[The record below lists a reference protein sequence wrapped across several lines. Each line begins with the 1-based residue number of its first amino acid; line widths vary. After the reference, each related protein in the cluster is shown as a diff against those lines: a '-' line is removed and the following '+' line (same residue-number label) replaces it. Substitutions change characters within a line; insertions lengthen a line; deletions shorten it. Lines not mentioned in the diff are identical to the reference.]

1 MVDNKNN
8 NPEGNSDLNE
18 LAATMTKG
26 IRRWEKV
33 IYPMMIAFII
43 LAAYG
48 FYLIYNVTKDM
59 RNISTNM
66 LVMTKAVVT
75 MTNTLN
81 QKMNQIDHQMGA
93 INIHMDKMNR
103 NMASVSTMS
112 EKIGEMTH
120 AIHNMNASVNSMSH
134 SVYSMVYSTQ
144 SMSSNLGELN
154 DNISAPM
161 NSMNS
166 MIPWSMMPGQK
177 AKRKN
182 SVPPPP
188 PVNSRYQYPAT
199 PYAQPRPAQPAQ
211 QVKPNPMTNQEAKQ

>member
-1 MVDNKNN
+1 MSLENNKS
-8 NPEGNSDLNE
+8 EEACDLNQ
-18 LAATMTKG
+18 LAKTMTKG

-66 LVMTKAVVT
+66 IVMTRAVVT

-81 QKMNQIDHQMGA
+81 KNMNQIDHQMGA
-93 INIHMDKMNR
+93 INIHMDKMNT
-103 NMASVSTMS
+103 NMSSVPGMS
-112 EKIGEMTH
+112 DRIIDMTK
-120 AIHNMNASVNSMSH
+120 AIYEMNASVNNMSH
-134 SVYSMVYSTQ
+134 SVYSMVYSTS

-154 DNISAPM
+154 DNISAPL

-166 MIPWSMMPGQK
+166 VIPWSMMPGNGN
-177 AKRKN
+177 KN
-182 SVPPPP
+182 RRNNSPPMQPGYTPYQNNYPIAP
-188 PVNSRYQYPAT
+188 PVANPA
-199 PYAQPRPAQPAQ
+199 PQP
-211 QVKPNPMTNQEAKQ
+211 NQNN

>member
-1 MVDNKNN
+1 MSVDNNN
-8 NPEGNSDLNE
+8 NENMSDLDQ

-48 FYLIYNVTKDM
+48 FWLIYNVTKDM

-66 LVMTKAVVT
+66 IVMTKAVVT
-75 MTNTLN
+75 MTNTIN

-93 INIHMDKMNR
+93 INIHMDKMNT
-103 NMASVSTMS
+103 NMSSVPQMS
-112 EKIGEMTH
+112 ERIVDMTQAIYEM
-120 AIHNMNASVNSMSH
+120 NNSVNNMSH
-134 SVYSMVYSTQ
+134 SVYSMVYSTS

-154 DNISAPM
+154 DNISAPL

-166 MIPWSMMPGQK
+166 VIPWSMMPGSSN
-177 AKRKN
+177 KRRN
-182 SVPPPP
+182 TPPAPPMVP
-188 PVNSRYQYPAT
+188 RYNTYPAPYPSAPAAT
-199 PYAQPRPAQPAQ
+199 PSPQL
-211 QVKPNPMTNQEAKQ
+211 NPQN